1 MPIRKRFGQHFL
13 TDAATLERIFAA
25 LMVKADDC
33 VLEIGPGRGAL
44 TERLCAQAGRVAAI
58 EIDRDLAAALGRR
71 LPALQLVCG
80 DALRADLRA
89 IVAPPE
95 QGDAGERWRVVGNLP
110 YNIASPLLERL
121 FALGGR
127 VADIHVMLQAEVAA
141 RLAAQPGGKR
151 YGRLSVMA
159 QYHCRVVKLFDV
171 DAASFAPKPKVA
183 SAFVRLTP
191 REREPCDVEAL
202 RRVLR
207 ASFGQRRKILAN
219 ALKSFAPNWR
229 ALGIDPGR
237 RAESVTVAE
246 YVAIANHCGGA
257 GARQPSPDNGE
268 PDAEHPR

>member
-1 MPIRKRFGQHFL
+1 MRIRKRFGQHFL

-44 TERLCAQAGRVAAI
+44 TERLCADAGRVAAI
-58 EIDRDLAAALGRR
+58 EIDRDLAAVLGRR

-80 DALRADLRA
+80 DALRTDLRA
-89 IVAPPE
+89 IVAPQE
-95 QGDAGERWRVVGNLP
+95 QEAGERWRVVGNLP

-171 DAASFAPKPKVA
+171 DAASFTPKPKVA

-257 GARQPSPDNGE
+257 GGAASPDNGE